1 MSRPPHI
8 IGATHVIAAPVGII
22 RPIANLNRD
31 AAGIAIARIAVT
43 RTVTRVTG
51 VIAGS
56 VPWISAI
63 IVVSASACPNP

>member
-31 AAGIAIARIAVT
+31 AAGIAIA
-43 RTVTRVTG
+43 
-51 VIAGS
+51 
-56 VPWISAI
+56 WISAI
-63 IVVSASACPNP
+63 RVVSASACTNP